1 MRAAECMKTCT
12 KKRLFI
18 DYHNSDNH
26 DYVSGSE
33 LSALCRNAVRANI
46 RNTTPPISVTI
57 YKVGGKG
64 FIHDKYDGIMLF
76 PSLPVR
82 TDIFWATIFP
92 PMTARAVHSA

>member
-1 MRAAECMKTCT
+1 MLCSWCQKDNRVRDIIAIIKYTEDAISVHAAECMRICT

-18 DYHNSDNH
+18 DYHNNSDNH

-33 LSALCRNAVRANI
+33 SSALCRNAVRANI

-64 FIHDKYDGIMLF
+64 FI
-76 PSLPVR
+76 
-82 TDIFWATIFP
+82 
-92 PMTARAVHSA
+92 